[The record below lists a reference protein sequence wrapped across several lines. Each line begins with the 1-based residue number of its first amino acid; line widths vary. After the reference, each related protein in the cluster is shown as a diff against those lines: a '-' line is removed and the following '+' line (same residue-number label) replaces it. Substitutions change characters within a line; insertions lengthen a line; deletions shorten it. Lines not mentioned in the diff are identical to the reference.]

1 MSIFDQF
8 SKVTKD
14 FGNKAQE
21 MTKDIKGKLEEQQ
34 AISRLNAQ
42 VNEAKNQMKNTYMAI
57 GERYYELHK
66 DDVEN
71 DMANQFQIIAD
82 AMEKIAKCEQQIR
95 DIKNENT
102 CPSCGAT
109 ISKDV
114 LFCPNCGTKIERPQP
129 ESEPQP
135 TQKVCPECVAAVDE
149 DDVFISCVGGTGYP
163 LKAGATAEIRLSD
176 QNVKL
181 ITFGR
186 ADQFQAIDQKLR
198 KRQ

>member
-42 VNEAKNQMKNTYMAI
+42 INEAKNQMKNTYMAI

-66 DDVEN
+66 DDLEN

-129 ESEPQP
+129 EPEPQP
-135 TQKVCPECVAAVDE
+135 TQKVCPECGAAVDE
-149 DDVFISCVGGTGYP
+149 EDVFCTNC
-163 LKAGATAEIRLSD
+163 GARVDSEESSEKDDEQTESEPTD
-176 QNVKL
+176 TQ
-181 ITFGR
+181 
-186 ADQFQAIDQKLR
+186 Q
-198 KRQ
+198 

>member
-82 AMEKIAKCEQQIR
+82 AMEKIAKCEKQIR

-102 CPSCGAT
+102 SISQRKIYIVQQSVAIT
-109 ISKDV
+109 IRMGSHITIDHGDCIILTHRIIIDV
-114 LFCPNCGTKIERPQP
+114 VT
-129 ESEPQP
+129 
-135 TQKVCPECVAAVDE
+135 
-149 DDVFISCVGGTGYP
+149 
-163 LKAGATAEIRLSD
+163 
-176 QNVKL
+176 
-181 ITFGR
+181 
-186 ADQFQAIDQKLR
+186 
-198 KRQ
+198 

>member
-82 AMEKIAKCEQQIR
+82 AIMRIPVQAAAQPFQKMC
-95 DIKNENT
+95 
-102 CPSCGAT
+102 CF
-109 ISKDV
+109 V
-114 LFCPNCGTKIERPQP
+114 L
-129 ESEPQP
+129 
-135 TQKVCPECVAAVDE
+135 
-149 DDVFISCVGGTGYP
+149 
-163 LKAGATAEIRLSD
+163 TAE
-176 QNVKL
+176 
-181 ITFGR
+181 
-186 ADQFQAIDQKLR
+186 QK
-198 KRQ
+198 

>member
-71 DMANQFQIIAD
+71 DSFRSLLTLW
-82 AMEKIAKCEQQIR
+82 KR
-95 DIKNENT
+95 LL
-102 CPSCGAT
+102 SVSSRLG
-109 ISKDV
+109 ISKMRIPVQAAAQPFQRMCCFV
-114 LFCPNCGTKIERPQP
+114 L
-129 ESEPQP
+129 
-135 TQKVCPECVAAVDE
+135 
-149 DDVFISCVGGTGYP
+149 
-163 LKAGATAEIRLSD
+163 TAE
-176 QNVKL
+176 
-181 ITFGR
+181 
-186 ADQFQAIDQKLR
+186 QK
-198 KRQ
+198 

>member
-57 GERYYELHK
+57 GERYYELH
-66 DDVEN
+66 N
-71 DMANQFQIIAD
+71 D

-129 ESEPQP
+129 EPEPQP
-135 TQKVCPECVAAVDE
+135 TQKVCPECGAAVDE
-149 DDVFISCVGGTGYP
+149 EDVFCTNC
-163 LKAGATAEIRLSD
+163 GARVDSEESSEKDDEQTESEPTD
-176 QNVKL
+176 TQ
-181 ITFGR
+181 
-186 ADQFQAIDQKLR
+186 Q
-198 KRQ
+198 

>member
-42 VNEAKNQMKNTYMAI
+42 INEAKNQMKNTYMAI

-82 AMEKIAKCEQQIR
+82 AMEKIAKCEQQIKMR
-95 DIKNENT
+95 IPVQAAAQPFQRM
-102 CPSCGAT
+102 CCF
-109 ISKDV
+109 V
-114 LFCPNCGTKIERPQP
+114 L
-129 ESEPQP
+129 
-135 TQKVCPECVAAVDE
+135 
-149 DDVFISCVGGTGYP
+149 
-163 LKAGATAEIRLSD
+163 TAE
-176 QNVKL
+176 
-181 ITFGR
+181 
-186 ADQFQAIDQKLR
+186 QK
-198 KRQ
+198 

>member
-82 AMEKIAKCEQQIR
+82 AMEKVSNDGVI
-95 DIKNENT
+95 T
-102 CPSCGAT
+102 
-109 ISKDV
+109 
-114 LFCPNCGTKIERPQP
+114 
-129 ESEPQP
+129 
-135 TQKVCPECVAAVDE
+135 
-149 DDVFISCVGGTGYP
+149 VGEY
-163 LKAGATAEIRLSD
+163 LS
-176 QNVKL
+176 
-181 ITFGR
+181 
-186 ADQFQAIDQKLR
+186 KLR
-198 KRQ
+198 RNHFKRCAVLS

>member
-42 VNEAKNQMKNTYMAI
+42 VNEAK
-57 GERYYELHK
+57 
-66 DDVEN
+66 
-71 DMANQFQIIAD
+71 NQFQIIAD

-129 ESEPQP
+129 EPEPQP
-135 TQKVCPECVAAVDE
+135 TQKVCPECGAAVDE
-149 DDVFISCVGGTGYP
+149 EDVFCTNC
-163 LKAGATAEIRLSD
+163 GARVDSEESSEKDDEQTESEPTD
-176 QNVKL
+176 TQ
-181 ITFGR
+181 
-186 ADQFQAIDQKLR
+186 Q
-198 KRQ
+198 

>member
-66 DDVEN
+66 DMSEVAVAMLKNINMDV
-71 DMANQFQIIAD
+71 
-82 AMEKIAKCEQQIR
+82 K
-95 DIKNENT
+95 
-102 CPSCGAT
+102 
-109 ISKDV
+109 
-114 LFCPNCGTKIERPQP
+114 
-129 ESEPQP
+129 
-135 TQKVCPECVAAVDE
+135 
-149 DDVFISCVGGTGYP
+149 
-163 LKAGATAEIRLSD
+163 
-176 QNVKL
+176 
-181 ITFGR
+181 
-186 ADQFQAIDQKLR
+186 
-198 KRQ
+198 

>member
-1 MSIFDQF
+1 MTRI
-8 SKVTKD
+8 KKLCALVLAVMMVVTA
-14 FGNKAQE
+14 GVISVNAAQSSDSDAVSADTTE
-21 MTKDIKGKLEEQQ
+21 T
-34 AISRLNAQ
+34 
-42 VNEAKNQMKNTYMAI
+42 AI

-129 ESEPQP
+129 EPEPQP
-135 TQKVCPECVAAVDE
+135 TEKVCPECGAAVDE
-149 DDVFISCVGGTGYP
+149 DDVFCTNC
-163 LKAGATAEIRLSD
+163 GARVDSEESSEKDDEQTESEQTD
-176 QNVKL
+176 TQ
-181 ITFGR
+181 
-186 ADQFQAIDQKLR
+186 Q
-198 KRQ
+198 

>member
-1 MSIFDQF
+1 MKLKGIYLHGKSAFCIRKPVNTTPNIGYDTILKNESLTKEKASAILYDTMSIFDQF

-82 AMEKIAKCEQQIR
+82 AMEKIAKC
-95 DIKNENT
+95 
-102 CPSCGAT
+102 
-109 ISKDV
+109 
-114 LFCPNCGTKIERPQP
+114 
-129 ESEPQP
+129 
-135 TQKVCPECVAAVDE
+135 
-149 DDVFISCVGGTGYP
+149 
-163 LKAGATAEIRLSD
+163 
-176 QNVKL
+176 
-181 ITFGR
+181 
-186 ADQFQAIDQKLR
+186 
-198 KRQ
+198 

>member
-42 VNEAKNQMKNTYMAI
+42 INEAKNQMKNTYMAI

-71 DMANQFQIIAD
+71 DMANQFPVEILLYQ
-82 AMEKIAKCEQQIR
+82 M
-95 DIKNENT
+95 
-102 CPSCGAT
+102 
-109 ISKDV
+109 
-114 LFCPNCGTKIERPQP
+114 LF
-129 ESEPQP
+129 
-135 TQKVCPECVAAVDE
+135 
-149 DDVFISCVGGTGYP
+149 F
-163 LKAGATAEIRLSD
+163 
-176 QNVKL
+176 
-181 ITFGR
+181 
-186 ADQFQAIDQKLR
+186 
-198 KRQ
+198 

>member
-42 VNEAKNQMKNTYMAI
+42 INEAKNQMKNTYMAI

-102 CPSCGAT
+102 CPNCGAT

-135 TQKVCPECVAAVDE
+135 TQKVCPECGAAVDE
-149 DDVFISCVGGTGYP
+149 DDVFCTNC
-163 LKAGATAEIRLSD
+163 GARVDSEESSEKDDEQTESGPTD
-176 QNVKL
+176 TQ
-181 ITFGR
+181 
-186 ADQFQAIDQKLR
+186 Q
-198 KRQ
+198 